1 MNENHSGKE
10 WIYRPRWTAEA
21 LRTALRDHPVVIL
34 TGARQ
39 VGKSTLLREEKPFSK
54 WRYVSLDD
62 FDALQQAEENPA
74 PLWAGTD
81 SVVVDEVQRSPRL
94 LSAVKRAVDE
104 RHRKIRFVL
113 SGSANLL
120 LMQQTSETLAGR
132 AIYWTLLPMTWRER
146 NGEPPLGTLRE
157 LLEGRFPREG
167 ETREKEAI
175 SVFDRMLEGFMPPL
189 LSLTGKKAFVA
200 WWEGYVTTYLERD
213 LRQLSQIES
222 LSDFRLV
229 MQALALRSGH
239 MLNQTEV
246 SRDTRV
252 SQPTVHRYTNLMEAS
267 CLLNRL
273 PVYSRNRTKRLMK
286 TPKVY
291 WTDPGLACYLSGLN
305 EVKDLERSREAGGI
319 FETLVLLHLQAAAQL
334 LVPRPR
340 ISYWRT
346 VGGKEVD
353 FVVEQG
359 RHVLAVEAKLATTPR
374 YEDTRGL
381 LAFLEEYPETR
392 AGIVVHTGSEIKR
405 LHEKIIALPWY
416 LLA

>member
-1 MNENHSGKE
+1 M
-10 WIYRPRWTAEA
+10 
-21 LRTALRDHPVVIL
+21 VIL

-74 PLWAGTD
+74 ALWADAD

-157 LLEGRFPREG
+157 LLEGHFPREG
-167 ETREKEAI
+167 TAKEKGAI

-189 LSLTGKKAFVA
+189 LSLTGKKAFVT

-229 MQALALRSGH
+229 MQALALRSGQ

-252 SQPTVHRYTNLMEAS
+252 SQPTVHRYTNLVEAS
-267 CLLNRL
+267 CLLTRL

-346 VGGKEVD
+346 VDGKEVD

-359 RHVLAVEAKLATTPR
+359 RHLVAVEAKLATTPR
-374 YEDTRGL
+374 YEDARGL
-381 LAFLEEYPETR
+381 LLFLKEYPETR

-405 LHEKIIALPWY
+405 LHEKVIALPWY